1 MPELPEIETIKRVIE
16 PQIQGLMIDKVNV
29 KRSEKVHEIHLQ
41 LSIRQQLYY
50 TAITFQKE

>member
-29 KRSEKVHEIHLQ
+29 KRPEKVHEIHLQ